1 MLSYAKEDSKERY
14 FIEWD
19 DEIVLYGYNLYC
31 REQADRLLAGGYT
44 VAGIIDKNAQ
54 DGDEYRGIEITK
66 SIENFPVSE
75 KTCVFIMLQNG
86 MLHWEIARDL
96 YRHGIV
102 RAVFLPMKTE
112 FYSDDLQ
119 NEFILQYNYMMEGC
133 YSLMKVP
140 YLQDEMFELT
150 VGRQWKLARRLDNA
164 EYIVWITRDMLRTTM
179 KEEEKY
185 RDIPIADFTPYMDLF
200 AYLSGNQRDITEYI
214 KLYGLTPF
222 PETSAEAR
230 DYVVKKRQDLYTF
243 FEDKFSS
250 GSMDY
255 FVAAAPKAVWNANG
269 YLNLCEGQHRCVY
282 LLRKGLNY
290 LPVRVDQT
298 VIDQMK
304 RERTDR

>member
-96 YRHGIV
+96 YRHGIA

-164 EYIVWITRDMLRTTM
+164 EYIIWITRDMLRTTM

-200 AYLSGNQRDITEYI
+200 SYLAGDQRDLSEYI

>member
-1 MLSYAKEDSKERY
+1 MLSYVKEDSKERY

-66 SIENFPVSE
+66 SIENFTVSE

-164 EYIVWITRDMLRTTM
+164 EYIIWITRDMLRTTM

-200 AYLSGNQRDITEYI
+200 SYLSGNQRDITEYI

-230 DYVVKKRQDLYTF
+230 DYVINKRRDLYAF
-243 FEDKFSS
+243 FENKFNS

-255 FVAAAPKAVWNANG
+255 FVAAAPKAVWNTNG

-282 LLRKGLNY
+282 LLSKGMKRI
-290 LPVRVDQT
+290 PVRMT
-298 VIDQMK
+298 EETIEK
-304 RERTDR
+304 LNEIF